1 MSLVFCSFQ
10 VIDEYDMF
18 VFCKLWS
25 FDGPKMMIIQDVHCL
40 MIRQLSLIRQ

>member
-25 FDGPKMMIIQDVHCL
+25 FDGPERMIIQDVYCL
-40 MIRQLSLIRQ
+40 MICQLTY